1 MDIKLCSVGGY
12 NEVGKNMTAL
22 RVGDEV
28 IILDMGFFLP
38 SLISFEEG
46 EIPRKDLG
54 AKELIKA
61 GAIPDD
67 SVLESWRDKVKAIA
81 FSHAHLDHVGASLYL
96 SNKYNAPL
104 LGTRFTLEVL
114 KAMAQ
119 DEGITLKNELKV
131 LNPNSVY
138 EVSKN
143 IKIEFINMTHSTLQ
157 TVMIA
162 VHTPKGVILYANDFK
177 FDNHPVIGKKPNY
190 DALKSLQ
197 GDVLA
202 LIVDSLYAPGEWKTP
217 SEKVA
222 REMLK
227 DIMLGT
233 SNERH
238 AIITTTFASHL
249 ARLKSIIDFSRA
261 LDRKVVFLG
270 RSLAKYT
277 FAAERAE
284 ILNYSK
290 KVEILSYR
298 RQMEKRLKK
307 IEKDRDKYVIVC
319 TGNQGEPRSA
329 LVRMASGQLPFK
341 FLPEDHVI
349 FSCKTIPVEANLNNR
364 ALLESK
370 LKHKKARIFT
380 DIHSSGHPGREDL
393 RDLVDM
399 VKPKHIFPV
408 HGNATQDK
416 AMADLAVEMGYKK
429 DKNVHLMKNGNHIS
443 LR

>member
-1 MDIKLCSVGGY
+1 MDVKLCCVGGY

-22 RVGDEV
+22 RIGDEV

-38 SLISFEEG
+38 SLISFEDG
-46 EIPRKDLG
+46 EIPRKNLG
-54 AKELIKA
+54 AKELMKA

-81 FSHAHLDHVGASLYL
+81 FSHGHLDHVGAALYL

-104 LGTRFTLEVL
+104 IGTRFTLEVL
-114 KAMAQ
+114 NAMAR
-119 DEGITLKNELKV
+119 DENITLKNELKA

-138 EVSKN
+138 EISKN
-143 IKIEFINMTHSTLQ
+143 LKIEFINMTHSTLQ

-162 VHTPKGVILYANDFK
+162 IHTPKGVILYANDFK

-227 DIMLGT
+227 DVMLGT
-233 SNERH
+233 DNEGH

-261 LDRKVVFLG
+261 LDRKVIFLG

-290 KVEILSYR
+290 KVEILSYK
-298 RQMEKRLKK
+298 RQIEKRLKK

-319 TGNQGEPRSA
+319 TGNQGEPRSV

-349 FSCKTIPVEANLNNR
+349 FSCKTIPVEANMNNR

-380 DIHSSGHPGREDL
+380 DIHQSGHPGREDL

-399 VKPKHIFPV
+399 IKPKHIFPV
-408 HGNATQDK
+408 HGNASQDK
-416 AMADLAVEMGYKK
+416 AMADLAIEMGYKK
-429 DKNVHLMKNGNHIS
+429 DKNVHLMNDGGHIS